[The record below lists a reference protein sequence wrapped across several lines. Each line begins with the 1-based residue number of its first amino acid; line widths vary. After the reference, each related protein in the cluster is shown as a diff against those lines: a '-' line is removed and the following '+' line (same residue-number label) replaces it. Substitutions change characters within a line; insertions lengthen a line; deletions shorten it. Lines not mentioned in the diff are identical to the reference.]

1 MHHNI
6 RASGVGTAVAPALR
20 AGPHRKLTPVV
31 CASARQSTAAPDS
44 LRQRSGVSDPLR
56 EPPGNGLTQAQH
68 ILQRRQ
74 GTNGASLHNG
84 ANANGSGPTPGVQ
97 PDGSQLLVP
106 GLANLD
112 EFVSHLR
119 NASPYIEGHRGCTFV
134 IVIPGEVR
142 HCAAGCHAACS
153 QPATAHLLG
162 TPSGARC
169 WSAIGRNCA
178 DHKLCDTKATSR
190 HVQVLER
197 KHLLNLLLEDIS
209 LLHGAPLLTLALP

>member
-1 MHHNI
+1 MHLNI
-6 RASGVGTAVAPALR
+6 RASAVGTAGVPAPR
-20 AGPHRKLTPVV
+20 AGPHWKLTASAPVV
-31 CASARQSTAAPDS
+31 CASSRQSTAAPDS

-74 GTNGASLHNG
+74 GINGASANG
-84 ANANGSGPTPGVQ
+84 GAHANGSGPTPGVQ

-142 HCAAGCHAACS
+142 FTTTGCHAGKC
-153 QPATAHLLG
+153 T
-162 TPSGARC
+162 
-169 WSAIGRNCA
+169 
-178 DHKLCDTKATSR
+178 
-190 HVQVLER
+190 
-197 KHLLNLLLEDIS
+197 
-209 LLHGAPLLTLALP
+209 

>member
-1 MHHNI
+1 MHQNI
-6 RASGVGTAVAPALR
+6 RASGVGTAVVPSLK
-20 AGPHRKLTPVV
+20 AGHHRKLTASAVPVV

-74 GTNGASLHNG
+74 GINGASVHNG

-112 EFVSHLR
+112 DFVSHLR

-134 IVIPGEVR
+134 IVIPGEVCHR
-142 HCAAGCHAACS
+142 AAGCHAACS
-153 QPATAHLLG
+153 QPAIAHLLE
-162 TPSGARC
+162 TPSDTRLWSVIGHSRADLTCCEDKQLHGVCRC
-169 WSAIGRNCA
+169 WSASTC
-178 DHKLCDTKATSR
+178 
-190 HVQVLER
+190 
-197 KHLLNLLLEDIS
+197 
-209 LLHGAPLLTLALP
+209 